1 MHHAAAI
8 TFQEAYG
15 RGGLTEEAR
24 KSSLNIKGLRSLDLA
39 CQKDDGS
46 HWDFSKQAD
55 RQEALRLLET
65 DDPDWVIGSPPCT
78 AFSLL
83 NVGLNYPKMDKE
95 EVKKRIKEG
104 LVHLKFVC
112 QNV

>member
-24 KSSLNIKGLRSLDLA
+24 TSSLNIMGLRSLDFA

-95 EVKKRIKEG
+95 EVKKSIKEG
-104 LVHLKFVC
+104 LVPLKLVC
-112 QNV
+112 QT